1 MGTALLF
8 RDDAYLKSATAQVI
22 AVHERGIELDRTIF
36 YPMGGGQA
44 GDTGTLLRASGEPI
58 AIADTRKGD
67 AIDQVLHLPAPGMAR
82 PEPGETLTLE
92 IDWRRRHALMRL
104 HTALHVMSCVVVA
117 PVTGGNISPD
127 KARLDF
133 DIDMSLLDAAK
144 IERETNALIARAVDT
159 HTVWISDAE
168 LDARPE
174 LVKTMS
180 VQPPRG
186 AGRVRLLSIP
196 GIDLQPCGGT
206 HVANTAEIGAIRVL
220 RIRSEGRRNRRVEI
234 ALAA

>member
-1 MGTALLF
+1 VTELLF
-8 RDDAYLKSATAQVI
+8 REDAYLKTASARVL
-22 AVHERGIELDRTIF
+22 AVHPHGIELDRTIF
-36 YPMGGGQA
+36 YPMGGGQI
-44 GDTGTLLRASGEPI
+44 GDTGALVRANGERI
-58 AIADTRKGD
+58 AIADTRKGEMD
-67 AIDQVLHLPAPGMAR
+67 TVLHIPLPGAVQ
-82 PEPGETLTLE
+82 PEAGETLTLE
-92 IDWRRRHALMRL
+92 IDWARRYSLMRL

-117 PVTGGNISPD
+117 PVTGGNIAPD

-144 IERETNALIARAVDT
+144 IAHEANALIARGVET
-159 HTVWISDAE
+159 ETVWITDAD
-168 LDARPE
+168 LDARPD

-206 HVANTAEIGAIRVL
+206 HVKNIAEIGVIRVIK
-220 RIRSEGRRNRRVEI
+220 IRSEGKRNKRVEI
-234 ALAA
+234 ALGA